1 MCIVIFEKISH
12 IFLVFSGVFCVDF
25 EYGNVEL
32 VTLCQKLVTDI
43 TVREL
48 LAISI

>member
-1 MCIVIFEKISH
+1 MFIVIFEKISH
-12 IFLVFSGVFCVDF
+12 IFLVFSGVDF

-32 VTLCQKLVTDI
+32 VTLCHKLVTDI